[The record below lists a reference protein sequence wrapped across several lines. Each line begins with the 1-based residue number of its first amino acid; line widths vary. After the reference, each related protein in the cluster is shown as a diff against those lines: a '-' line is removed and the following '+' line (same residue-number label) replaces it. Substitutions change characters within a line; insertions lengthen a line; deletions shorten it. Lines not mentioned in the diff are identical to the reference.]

1 MGLEDQ
7 TSALRV
13 LMVATIIARTGSRH
27 HPTSRVRI
35 KSRGAMADYA
45 ARQQAGSR
53 TKGVTYDVDDS
64 SAVCG
69 RGITCTETS
78 LIRVMYF
85 TLPTHITVLG
95 FNRLWTVECN
105 NTRWLDN

>member
-1 MGLEDQ
+1 
-7 TSALRV
+7 
-13 LMVATIIARTGSRH
+13 
-27 HPTSRVRI
+27 
-35 KSRGAMADYA
+35 MANYA

-53 TKGVTYDVDDS
+53 MKGVTYDVDDS

-85 TLPTHITVLG
+85 TLPTHITFFG
-95 FNRLWTVECN
+95 SKRL
-105 NTRWLDN
+105 

>member
-1 MGLEDQ
+1 
-7 TSALRV
+7 
-13 LMVATIIARTGSRH
+13 
-27 HPTSRVRI
+27 
-35 KSRGAMADYA
+35 MADYA

-69 RGITCTETS
+69 SGITCTETS

-85 TLPTHITVLG
+85 TLPTHVTVLS
-95 FNRLWTVECN
+95 FKSLWTVEGN
-105 NTRWLDN
+105 NKRWLDN